1 MSLVRPAALAL
12 ALLVATGCGSDSGTN
27 SGDASTMSATVAGTA
42 WNGTLAVQGTYAGNV
57 LAISGTNG
65 TYQLQLTIPGVTTT
79 GTYNFGPGN
88 AGIAQLVQ
96 VTTGTPAW
104 TSSLVG
110 GTGSIT
116 VTTLS
121 ATRAAGT
128 FSFTGAASPGTA
140 ATGTRVVTNGAFD
153 VKF

>member
-12 ALLVATGCGSDSGTN
+12 AVLLVAGCGGDSSTN
-27 SGDASTMSATVAGTA
+27 SGNESTMTATIAGTA
-42 WNGTLAVQGTYAGNV
+42 WSGSLAVQGTLAGNV

-79 GTYNFGPGN
+79 GTFNFGPGS

-116 VTTLS
+116 VTTLT
-121 ATRAAGT
+121 ANRAAGT
-128 FSFTGAASPGTA
+128 FTFTGAASPGTA
-140 ATGTRVVTNGAFD
+140 ATGTRAVTNGAFD